1 MKINVPFRRKDVEI
15 EAEPCMVEKTV
26 ELPADLFAY
35 FSRNLLDDYDF
46 ILENI
51 DCMYQDKDGVNH
63 CLLVLGEGQDDG
75 ILVESEGNSYARRS
89 AFVPNVRQLWQQQM
103 AYDPVLTE
111 FCEKMQ
117 SAADGIVR
125 DALQQHQDG
134 MYRVLIDDINLNLG
148 DLPGSMEFLYEML
161 RNRPELAEMQDF
173 RDEIFLQLKPEY
185 IPAEEKEYRHLTEE
199 QINVMCAKH
208 LLWLYDE
215 GGEQADFSDCAL
227 TDINLSHRNLNNAVF
242 AGAKLCGTALQETEL
257 CFADFTGAHMDG
269 CNARNITAD
278 EAIFKDAVIRNCDFS
293 GALMMHCNFSGA
305 DLTGTTMKNARMQNA
320 CFDRAKVPDSVFE
333 QADVRN
339 YSTDEQDWSEPSDP
353 VLSM

>member
-15 EAEPCMVEKTV
+15 ETKPCMVEKTV

-51 DCMYQDKDGVNH
+51 DFMYQDKDGVNH

-75 ILVESEGNSYARRS
+75 ILVESEGSAYARYS
-89 AFVPNVRQLWQQQM
+89 AFVPNARQLWQHAQ
-103 AYDPVLTE
+103 YDPALKS
-111 FCEKMQ
+111 FCDRMQ
-117 SAADGIVR
+117 AAMEEILR
-125 DALQQHQDG
+125 TAPQLCQDG
-134 MYRVLIDDINLNLG
+134 MLRVPLSDFVPS
-148 DLPGSMEFLYEML
+148 PGEYPLDTALLSEML
-161 RNRPELAEMQDF
+161 SGQPEFDSVELF
-173 RDEIFLQLKPEY
+173 GDEIVAQMNPAYL
-185 IPAEEKEYRHLTEE
+185 PAEEKEYRKLTEE
-199 QINVMCAKH
+199 QINIMCAKH

-215 GGEQADFSDCAL
+215 GGEQADFSDCDL
-227 TDINLSHRNLNNAVF
+227 SDVDLSHRNLNNAVF
-242 AGAKLCGTALQETEL
+242 VGARLYGTTLQETEL
-257 CFADFTGAHMDG
+257 CFADFTGAHMNG

-278 EAIFKDAVIRNCDFS
+278 EAIFKDAIIRDCDFF

-305 DLTGTTMKNARMQNA
+305 DLTGTTMKNARMQDA
-320 CFDRAKVPDSVFE
+320 CFDGTKVPDSVFE

-339 YSTDEQDWSEPSDP
+339 YSTDEQDWSESSDP